1 MLTGK
6 MTMISLQVPL
16 AMPQRVKLEA
26 HDVILDFIRSRPPL
40 KPVSFWGK
48 IMPAP
53 NKWGLLRASFQTGEL
68 LRKIMPA
75 PNRLRFIEGLLSNR
89 WALLLRKDY
98 VWSKIVAQLGNLC
111 HCSLGLCLHWFPYPD
126 NKEIYYSYLLFIALH
141 FARVYSQ
148 IKCGKSLRVWK
159 SKLH

>member
-1 MLTGK
+1 MSENGEIYTAGKNFTLPTAVTNSTSGKMMMAVIAINMLTGK

-53 NKWGLLRASFQTGEL
+53 NR
-68 LRKIMPA
+68 M
-75 PNRLRFIEGLLSNR
+75 RFIEGLLSNR
-89 WALLLRKDY
+89 
-98 VWSKIVAQLGNLC
+98 
-111 HCSLGLCLHWFPYPD
+111 
-126 NKEIYYSYLLFIALH
+126 
-141 FARVYSQ
+141 
-148 IKCGKSLRVWK
+148 
-159 SKLH
+159 